1 MLAAAG
7 TSASHAEATSRLVGR
22 QCARRSSREGRG
34 KRDSPLVNL
43 ACNEATCVGNGCAL
57 TVSTCW
63 EEQRVGATSLEN
75 SHCLPIQSAGQ

>member
-22 QCARRSSREGRG
+22 QCARRSLHKGRW
-34 KRDSPLVNL
+34 KRDSPLVDL

-57 TVSTCW
+57 TVPCALGG
-63 EEQRVGATSLEN
+63 GAA
-75 SHCLPIQSAGQ
+75 C